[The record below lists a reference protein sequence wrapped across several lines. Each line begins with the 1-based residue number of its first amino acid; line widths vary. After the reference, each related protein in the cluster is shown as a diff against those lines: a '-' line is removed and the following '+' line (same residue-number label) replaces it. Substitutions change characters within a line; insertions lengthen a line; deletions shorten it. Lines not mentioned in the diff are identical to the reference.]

1 MNCSGPN
8 RPLRSLHSAK
18 RREACVD
25 EACTRNTTVD
35 RLADRRGR
43 RYKAYWSSRD
53 VDDIAQ
59 LEWSPEAIAAGQAIA
74 PFHYPLEPGLHAA
87 RSREFDGLHGFLAD
101 SLPDAWGMLLL
112 CRRLAKLGHK
122 WEDLNAVDR
131 LALVGRRGRGALVF
145 QPETLD
151 EADRSFIDL
160 DQLAAESRHVM
171 LGEEGGLDALL
182 ATLGG
187 GSGGA
192 RPKVHLSFD
201 DKGTPAASGQNQ
213 EEWIVKFPALNDP
226 SDIGPIEEAYAQMA
240 RAAGIV
246 MAETRLIPSSKGL
259 GHFATRRFDRPAP
272 GERVHMVSLGGAVEA
287 SPHTPSLDY
296 DGFLRA
302 TLSIT
307 RDMRDVEQ
315 AFRRM
320 VFNVLA
326 HNRDDH
332 VRQHAY
338 LMDDKGEWRL
348 APAFDLTFSHGP
360 GGEHY
365 MAVMGLGR
373 EITRAHVEAL
383 GVRHGIAA
391 KRITLIVDEVSA
403 AVANWAMVAQAVG
416 VAGSLHPV
424 RNALEAIDASFC

>member
-1 MNCSGPN
+1 MVG
-8 RPLRSLHSAK
+8 
-18 RREACVD
+18 
-25 EACTRNTTVD
+25 
-35 RLADRRGR
+35 G
-43 RYKAYWSSRD
+43 
-53 VDDIAQ
+53 IAQ
-59 LEWSPEAIAAGQAIA
+59 LEWSPEAIAAGQGVA

-101 SLPDAWGMLLL
+101 SLPDAWGTLLL
-112 CRRLAKLGHK
+112 RRRLAKLGHRL
-122 WEDLNAVDR
+122 EALNAVDR

-145 QPETLD
+145 QPETLE
-151 EADRSFIDL
+151 EAIDDHIDL
-160 DQLAAESRHVM
+160 DQLAEESRHVM
-171 LGEEGGLDALL
+171 LGEESGLDALL
-182 ATLGG
+182 ATFGG

-192 RPKVHLSFD
+192 RPKVHLSFHN
-201 DKGTPAASGQNQ
+201 KGTLAVSGQGQ

-226 SDIGPIEEAYAQMA
+226 SDIGPVEQAYAQMA
-240 RAAGIV
+240 RAAGIY

-272 GERVHMVSLGGAVEA
+272 GKRLHMVSLGGAVEA
-287 SPHTPSLDY
+287 SPHMPSLDY
-296 DGFLRA
+296 DGFLSA

-320 VFNVLA
+320 VFNILA

-338 LMDDKGEWRL
+338 LMDMDGEWRL

-365 MAVMGLGR
+365 MAVMGEGR
-373 EITRAHVEAL
+373 DITRAQIETL
-383 GVRHGIAA
+383 GMRHGIAA
-391 KRITLIVDEVSA
+391 KRITRIVEEVRA
-403 AVANWAMVAQAVG
+403 AVADWGMFASDCNVG
-416 VAGSLHPV
+416 AS
-424 RNALEAIDASFC
+424 RTDIAAALARLSDNFA

>member
-1 MNCSGPN
+1 MKLKPGTPLSIGLLTDEDAAL
-8 RPLRSLHSAK
+8 RPIG
-18 RREACVD
+18 
-25 EACTRNTTVD
+25 
-35 RLADRRGR
+35 RLAMVGG
-43 RYKAYWSSRD
+43 
-53 VDDIAQ
+53 IAQ
-59 LEWSPEAIAAGQAIA
+59 LEWSPEAIAAGQGVA

-101 SLPDAWGMLLL
+101 SLPDAWGTLLL
-112 CRRLAKLGHK
+112 RRRLAKLGHRL
-122 WEDLNAVDR
+122 EALNAVDR

-145 QPETLD
+145 QPETLE
-151 EADRSFIDL
+151 EAIDDHIDL
-160 DQLAAESRHVM
+160 DQLAEESRHVM
-171 LGEEGGLDALL
+171 LGEESGLDALL
-182 ATLGG
+182 ATFGG

-192 RPKVHLSFD
+192 RPKVHLSFHN
-201 DKGTPAASGQNQ
+201 KGTLAVSGQGQ

-226 SDIGPIEEAYAQMA
+226 SDIGPVEQAYAQMA
-240 RAAGIV
+240 RAAGIY

-272 GERVHMVSLGGAVEA
+272 GKRLHMVSLGGAVEA
-287 SPHTPSLDY
+287 SPHMPSLDY
-296 DGFLRA
+296 DGFLSA

-320 VFNVLA
+320 VFNILA

-338 LMDDKGEWRL
+338 LMDMDGEWRL

-365 MAVMGLGR
+365 MAVMGEGR
-373 EITRAHVEAL
+373 DITRAQIETL
-383 GVRHGIAA
+383 GMRHGIAA
-391 KRITLIVDEVSA
+391 KRITRIVEEVRA
-403 AVANWAMVAQAVG
+403 AVADWGMFASDCNVG
-416 VAGSLHPV
+416 AS
-424 RNALEAIDASFC
+424 RTDIAAALARLSDNFA

>member
-1 MNCSGPN
+1 MKLTPGTPLSIGLLTDEDAAL
-8 RPLRSLHSAK
+8 RPIG
-18 RREACVD
+18 
-25 EACTRNTTVD
+25 
-35 RLADRRGR
+35 RLAMVGG
-43 RYKAYWSSRD
+43 
-53 VDDIAQ
+53 IAQ
-59 LEWSPEAIAAGQAIA
+59 LEWSPEAIAAGQGIA

-101 SLPDAWGMLLL
+101 SLPDAWGTLLL
-112 CRRLAKLGHK
+112 RRRLAKLGYRL
-122 WEDLNAVDR
+122 EALNAVDR

-145 QPETLD
+145 QPETLE
-151 EADRSFIDL
+151 EAVDDPIDL
-160 DQLAAESRHVM
+160 DQLAEESRHVM
-171 LGEEGGLDALL
+171 LGEESGLDALL
-182 ATLGG
+182 ATFGG

-192 RPKVHLSFD
+192 RPKVHLSFHN
-201 DKGTPAASGQNQ
+201 KGTPAVNGQGQ

-226 SDIGPIEEAYAQMA
+226 SDIGPVEEAYAQMA
-240 RAAGIV
+240 RAAGIN
-246 MAETRLIPSSKGL
+246 MAETRLIRSSKGP

-272 GERVHMVSLGGAVEA
+272 GKRLHMVSLGGAVEA
-287 SPHTPSLDY
+287 SPHMPSLDY

-315 AFRRM
+315 VFRRA

-338 LMDDKGEWRL
+338 LMDNEGEWRL

-365 MAVMGLGR
+365 MAVMGEGR
-373 EITRAHVEAL
+373 NITRAQVEAL
-383 GVRHGIAA
+383 GMRHGIAA
-391 KRITLIVDEVSA
+391 KRITLIVEEVRA
-403 AVANWAMVAQAVG
+403 AVADWRMFATDCNVG
-416 VAGSLHPV
+416 
-424 RNALEAIDASFC
+424 ASQTDIASTLARLSENFA

>member
-1 MNCSGPN
+1 MKLAPGTPLSIGLLTTEDAAE
-8 RPLRSLHSAK
+8 RPIG
-18 RREACVD
+18 
-25 EACTRNTTVD
+25 
-35 RLADRRGR
+35 RLAMVGG
-43 RYKAYWSSRD
+43 
-53 VDDIAQ
+53 IAQ
-59 LEWSPEAIAAGQAIA
+59 LEWSAEAITAGQGIA

-101 SLPDAWGMLLL
+101 SLPDAWGTLLL
-112 CRRLAKLGHK
+112 RRRLAKLGHE
-122 WEDLNAVDR
+122 WEDLNAIDR
-131 LALVGRRGRGALVF
+131 LSLVGRRGRGALAF

-151 EADRSFIDL
+151 QADGSAIDL
-160 DQLAAESRHVM
+160 DQLAEESRHVM

-201 DKGTPAASGQNQ
+201 DKGTPAASGQKP
-213 EEWIVKFPALNDP
+213 EEWIVKFSALNDP
-226 SDIGPIEEAYAQMA
+226 SDIGPVEEAYAQMA
-240 RAAGIV
+240 RAAGIA
-246 MAETRLIPSSKGL
+246 MAETRLIPSSNSQ

-272 GERVHMVSLGGAVEA
+272 GKRVHMVSLGGAVEA
-287 SPHTPSLDY
+287 SPHMPSLDY

-315 AFRRM
+315 TFRRM

-338 LMDDKGEWRL
+338 LMDDKGEWLL

-365 MAVMGLGR
+365 MAVLGEGR
-373 EITRAHVEAL
+373 DITRAHVEAL
-383 GVRHGIAA
+383 GARHGIAA
-391 KRITLIVDEVSA
+391 KRIKLIVDEVRA
-403 AVANWAMVAQAVG
+403 AVANWAMFAADCHV
-416 VAGSLHPV
+416 
-424 RNALEAIDASFC
+424 DASQTGIASALAGLSENFA